1 MITTK
6 NIFNFFKVWTA
17 LYEEKEVA
25 TYDVFE
31 DDDGIGFSFV
41 VDNRF
46 IVELQRNGTWSIID
60 KRMS

>member
-6 NIFNFFKVWTA
+6 NVFNFFKVWTA

-25 TYDVFE
+25 TYDVFD

-46 IVELQRNGTWSIID
+46 II
-60 KRMS
+60 

>member
-6 NIFNFFKVWTA
+6 NVFNFFKVWIA
-17 LYEEKEVA
+17 LYEEKKVA
-25 TYDVFE
+25 IYDVFE